1 MVWQLL
7 KTLNMELP
15 HDLVIPFLGIY
26 PRKVKSI
33 IYFNLKI
40 CKNYYNLLYINL
52 KTCTQM
58 LQHDS

>member
-1 MVWQLL
+1 MVWQFL

-15 HDLVIPFLGIY
+15 YDLVIPFLGIY
-26 PRKVKSI
+26 PRKTK
-33 IYFNLKI
+33 IYV
-40 CKNYYNLLYINL
+40 NL